1 MYSFLKRVSLFTE
14 NVFARGSRGDLQC
27 LLVIATRSSQSGF
40 SSISC
45 NFLFMLIT
53 AAAKETPILCI
64 CICICICICVRLC
77 MYLYLYLHLHLH
89 LYLYLLRRHHH
100 SGTSSP
106 GLTSGPS
113 PPHQVLI
120 LKIYYPLF
128 IIIHPLFINRY
139 FLFIIHHPLPSSLK
153 AWTTRPPRLQLLVC
167 AASKRICSERSGS
180 TASPIYPGEE
190 NLGNVRKS
198 KEVITANPSKSSSAK
213 RLKY

>member
-1 MYSFLKRVSLFTE
+1 M
-14 NVFARGSRGDLQC
+14 
-27 LLVIATRSSQSGF
+27 
-40 SSISC
+40 
-45 NFLFMLIT
+45 
-53 AAAKETPILCI
+53 
-64 CICICICICVRLC
+64 
-77 MYLYLYLHLHLH
+77 
-89 LYLYLLRRHHH
+89 YLYLLRRHHH

-139 FLFIIHHPLPSSLK
+139 SFFIIIHHPLPSSLK

-167 AASKRICSERSGS
+167 AVSKRICSERSGS
-180 TASPIYPGEE
+180 TASPIFPGEE
-190 NLGNVRKS
+190 NLDNVQKS

-213 RLKY
+213 RLKYWSSKWCVRCNNKIIAIYLNRSSRHSVFSFQEVFFKEPVAFIEPSDCCSLLKLAQLLKKTKYVRPQWYATARTCDSET